1 MDISDVTVAAPSEG
15 TRESIKDSNSRRAAA
30 CLVCRRSKIRCE
42 KGQGQHNDD
51 DRCQRCL
58 QLGVQ
63 CIRPEFHVGRR
74 KGVKNKRTGLEK
86 ALHQV
91 EQAVKRSGASLHG
104 IEATKFVSELKVILG
119 AGSLTSAADGDLKTP
134 RTGHART
141 SLAISRRSSDNLTA
155 DASDESGDSSISDHD
170 DMSIPQDSTPSQSHV
185 ADESLAVDDAENPLQ
200 LLARASDMH
209 VSPKPVGELS
219 TVEITHS
226 HKRQRL
232 DKETEKLSEVE
243 KFFKF
248 TQFSLDCGPDLDPID
263 LGLLTTEEAESLFDF
278 FHKSLAHTRW
288 GLDPILYTASF
299 TRSRSAFLFT
309 SICAAAALFMPAQ
322 GALSRRLSNHCKTLV
337 NRIMVDRYRS
347 VEIVL
352 AFMVNVPWMFPGKH
366 STDDETCW
374 YVSMATTMAL
384 DLSLHK
390 IVVAMDAIRDGSYNG
405 GIARVDCIDPKVAL
419 SLDGFGDVDSE
430 SELGRRLLRR
440 RERCWIALFVLERGM
455 CLARGRCYT
464 VPLTPLLRRCD
475 EWHMSDIAD
484 TMDGHLVSM
493 AVLRRDLD
501 DLFNNIRAVCD
512 GSRETLADGGLIA
525 QSIQMSV
532 DKFFEQWHAKWTI
545 PIGTG
550 PQHRLPPYVQI
561 LVTHTRLS
569 IYSSVINHPTAPTE
583 VRHFFHAAGLSSALN
598 VMRAAIQGEEQLSSM
613 PNNTA
618 IMISFAACFALRLS
632 GQLLGG
638 TSSLAPSVR
647 TLIEETAGVL
657 ERIGTATDHR
667 NGMSTL
673 YGTYLKYI
681 VKKAAVTAAA
691 TYVENMV
698 ASTTRSR
705 NGLGNISSER
715 GSQQPVAFS
724 RHGGPSA
731 SSSSSATALAA
742 YQRGQQGPTS
752 TANIGSNYGVPPSD
766 AALAGTSSS
775 SVFEP
780 QQPSSSTPSSS
791 LWAATE
797 PILLQF
803 SSMSDD
809 QIREALNNEFH
820 VDHSA
825 SNATSANSNSNS
837 IYHHH
842 PHNHATGGLRGLS
855 SLWDDVAVL
864 PDWLNSANLPEFGI

>member
-1 MDISDVTVAAPSEG
+1 MADVSDDSG
-15 TRESIKDSNSRRAAA
+15 ES
-30 CLVCRRSKIRCE
+30 
-42 KGQGQHNDD
+42 
-51 DRCQRCL
+51 
-58 QLGVQ
+58 
-63 CIRPEFHVGRR
+63 
-74 KGVKNKRTGLEK
+74 
-86 ALHQV
+86 
-91 EQAVKRSGASLHG
+91 SL
-104 IEATKFVSELKVILG
+104 
-119 AGSLTSAADGDLKTP
+119 
-134 RTGHART
+134 
-141 SLAISRRSSDNLTA
+141 
-155 DASDESGDSSISDHD
+155 SDHD

-209 VSPKPVGELS
+209 VSPKPVGEVS
-219 TVEITHS
+219 TAEIIHN
-226 HKRQRL
+226 HQRPRQN
-232 DKETEKLSEVE
+232 KQTEKLSEIE

-263 LGLLTTEEAESLFDF
+263 LGLLTTEEAGSLFGF

-309 SICAAAALFMPAQ
+309 SICAAAALFMPTQ

-347 VEIVL
+347 VEIIL

-390 IVVAMDAIRDGSYNG
+390 IVVSMDALRDGSYNR
-405 GIARVDCIDPKVAL
+405 GIARADCIDPKVAL

-455 CLARGRCYT
+455 CLARGRTHPSLPPFYL
-464 VPLTPLLRRCD
+464 PLT
-475 EWHMSDIAD
+475 
-484 TMDGHLVSM
+484 LVK
-493 AVLRRDLD
+493 
-501 DLFNNIRAVCD
+501 
-512 GSRETLADGGLIA
+512 E
-525 QSIQMSV
+525 
-532 DKFFEQWHAKWTI
+532 
-545 PIGTG
+545 
-550 PQHRLPPYVQI
+550 HRLPPYVQI

-598 VMRAAIQGEEQLSSM
+598 VMRSAIQGEEQLSSM

-632 GQLLGG
+632 GQLSGG

-657 ERIGTATDHR
+657 ERIGTATEHR

-673 YGTYLKYI
+673 YGKYLKYI
-681 VKKAAVTAAA
+681 VKKAAAAAA
-691 TYVENMV
+691 TSYEQL
-698 ASTTRSR
+698 ASTVRPR
-705 NGLGNISSER
+705 NGNGTTMSSDR
-715 GSQQPVAFS
+715 GGQGPPVAFS

-731 SSSSSATALAA
+731 SSSAAAALAA
-742 YQRGQQGPTS
+742 YQRSSSNQQGTATATSIGGVGGVGVGGSGGYSSNSVPT
-752 TANIGSNYGVPPSD
+752 D
-766 AALAGTSSS
+766 AAALGGPSS
-775 SVFEP
+775 SVFE
-780 QQPSSSTPSSS
+780 SSSTPSSS

-820 VDHSA
+820 VDQA
-825 SNATSANSNSNS
+825 TTTTTSNPNSM
-837 IYHHH
+837 YHHQ
-842 PHNHATGGLRGLS
+842 HNHVGGGNPGLS
-855 SLWDDVAVL
+855 SLWDDAAVCRI
-864 PDWLNSANLPEFGI
+864 G

>member
-1 MDISDVTVAAPSEG
+1 MPDVTVAAPSED
-15 TRESIKDSNSRRAAA
+15 TRESRKDSNSRRAAA

-42 KGQGQHNDD
+42 KGKSRHNDD

-63 CIRPEFHVGRR
+63 CVRPEFHVGRR

-104 IEATKFVSELKVILG
+104 IEATKFVSELKEILG
-119 AGSLTSAADGDLKTP
+119 AGSLTPLADGDSEKP
-134 RTGHART
+134 STGHTRT
-141 SLAISRRSSDNLTA
+141 SPAISRRPSEILMA
-155 DASDESGDSSISDHD
+155 DVSEDSGDSSMSDHD
-170 DMSIPQDSTPSQSHV
+170 DMSIPQDSTPTQSHV

-200 LLARASDMH
+200 LLARASDLH

-219 TVEITHS
+219 TAEMAHS
-226 HKRQRL
+226 HQHPRQ
-232 DKETEKLSEVE
+232 KKQTEKLSEVE

-248 TQFSLDCGPDLDPID
+248 TQFSLDCGPELDPID

-309 SICAAAALFMPAQ
+309 SICAAAALFMPRQ

-337 NRIMVDRYRS
+337 NRIIVDRYRS

-384 DLSLHK
+384 DLFLHK
-390 IVVAMDAIRDGSYNG
+390 IVVAMDAIRENGYKG
-405 GIARVDCIDPKVAL
+405 GIARADCIDPKVAL
-419 SLDGFGDVDSE
+419 SLDGFGDVDPE

-455 CLARGRCYT
+455 CLARGRSYT
-464 VPLTPLLRRCD
+464 VPVTPLLRRCD

-501 DLFNNIRAVCD
+501 DLFNSIRAVCD
-512 GSRETLADGGLIA
+512 GSRETLADGGLVA

-569 IYSSVINHPTAPTE
+569 IYSIVINHPTAPTE

-598 VMRAAIQGEEQLSSM
+598 VMRSAIQGEEQLSSM

-632 GQLLGG
+632 GQLSGG

-673 YGTYLKYI
+673 YGKYLKYI
-681 VKKAAVTAAA
+681 VKKAAAAAA
-691 TYVENMV
+691 TSYESL
-698 ASTTRSR
+698 ASTVRPR
-705 NGLGNISSER
+705 NETAMTADR
-715 GSQQPVAFS
+715 GPPRVAFS
-724 RHGGPSA
+724 RHGGPSV
-731 SSSSSATALAA
+731 SSSLSSSTLAT
-742 YQRGQQGPTS
+742 YQRSSQQQGTS
-752 TANIGSNYGVPPSD
+752 TTHMSNRNYGIPTD
-766 AALAGTSSS
+766 AALSATSAGA
-775 SVFEP
+775 FLE
-780 QQPSSSTPSSS
+780 PSSSTPSS

-809 QIREALNNEFH
+809 QVLEALNNEFH
-820 VDHSA
+820 VDPATTA
-825 SNATSANSNSNS
+825 SNSNANSNSS
-837 IYHHH
+837 MYHHQH
-842 PHNHATGGLRGLS
+842 HVGGSGLS
-855 SLWDDVAVL
+855 SLWDDTGVL
-864 PDWLNSANLPEFGI
+864 PDWLNSANLPEFGV